1 MQLLTLI
8 FNDIMYNNSQV
19 TINLFNKKNSVFVME
34 SFVDSLDIMEFST
47 FKSIVNSLTNKDLK
61 DNKFFK
67 KIYTRKESN

>member
-8 FNDIMYNNSQV
+8 FNDLMYNNSQV